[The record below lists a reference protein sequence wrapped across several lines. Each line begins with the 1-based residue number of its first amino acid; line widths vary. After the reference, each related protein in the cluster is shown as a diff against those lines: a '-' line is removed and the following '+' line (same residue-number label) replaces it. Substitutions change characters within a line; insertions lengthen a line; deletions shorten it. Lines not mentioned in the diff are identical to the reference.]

1 MSGPHS
7 LALGRTVSDTDP
19 TGAWR
24 TPRPDLR
31 VLEGILDTRWAVDL
45 AAETRNTV
53 APRWYGPDHPDP
65 ERRDGAD
72 PAVLGRIADDVRALR
87 SPGAA
92 WANPPY
98 SSWGR
103 WARQLSDVWCGWRT
117 PGALLAFARTDTV
130 AWHDAART
138 ATAIL
143 FRKGRFKFDN
153 PDGSPGKGSAPAPS
167 AVLWWGPPVAD
178 LDHPALAQRHAEV
191 GWLVVQ
197 R

>member
-31 VLEGILDTRWAVDL
+31 ALEDILGTRWAVDL
-45 AAETRNTV
+45 AAEARNAV

-65 ERRDGAD
+65 ERRDGAT

-87 SPGAA
+87 GDPPGAA

-117 PGALLAFARTDTV
+117 PGALLVFARTDTA

-153 PDGSPGKGSAPAPS
+153 PDGSPGKGTAPAPS
-167 AVLWWGPPVAD
+167 AVLWWGPAVAD
-178 LDHPALAQRHAEV
+178 LDPAV
-191 GWLVVQ
+191 GWLVV
-197 R
+197 RR